1 MNNIELLLLDGG
13 SISIG
18 AIDSFD
24 CVAAAAD
31 AHNSLAMLVRREG
44 ETIIALLDRLDKAIA
59 VAMDNGDIIDEVN
72 R

>member
-1 MNNIELLLLDGG
+1 MKSIELLLLDGG

-18 AIDSFD
+18 PMDRFE

-31 AHNSLAMLVRREG
+31 THNSLAMLVRREG
-44 ETIIALLDRLDKAIA
+44 ETIIALLGRLDKAIA
-59 VAMDNGDIIDEVN
+59 VAMDDGEIIDEVN